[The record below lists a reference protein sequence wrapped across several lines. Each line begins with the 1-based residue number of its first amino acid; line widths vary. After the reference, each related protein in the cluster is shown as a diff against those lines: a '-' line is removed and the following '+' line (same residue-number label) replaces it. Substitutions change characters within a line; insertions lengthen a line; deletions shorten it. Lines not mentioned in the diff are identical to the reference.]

1 MQLLAQIARENE
13 AGVLL
18 LAHIDKAAARDGG
31 KRNSY
36 SGSTAWHNSARSR
49 FALVTDEDGTVSLI
63 HEKHNL
69 GRLAKT
75 LQLNWDANGLLT
87 RADDTESAPRDS
99 DQLRADADAV
109 LDALKAAHTA
119 GVNVPAVRL
128 GAFTGRHALAAC
140 GLPAALSD
148 KAGTRRFWAAVGFPA
163 RRKVRRKGEVHHRS
177 A

>member
-1 MQLLAQIARENE
+1 MAQQRTQPLC
-13 AGVLL
+13 V
-18 LAHIDKAAARDGG
+18 
-31 KRNSY
+31 
-36 SGSTAWHNSARSR
+36 
-49 FALVTDEDGTVSLI
+49 VTDEDGTVSLI
-63 HEKHNL
+63 HKRHNL

-148 KAGTRRFWAAVGFPA
+148 KAGTRRFWAAVDFLLA
-163 RRKVRRKGEVHHRS
+163 EKCAEREKYTTDQRKKRDRIVPREGAPNGCAPLS
-177 A
+177 L